1 MSEIR
6 IDTEELEEYIH
17 QKLLSNHLIPT
28 GKDIEVLA
36 DIFFDFLLDKK
47 IIDEINKGDKS

>member
-28 GKDIEVLA
+28 GKDIEVLGN
-36 DIFFDFLLDKK
+36 IFFDFLVDKK
-47 IIDEINKGDKS
+47 VIEEINKRDK

>member
-6 IDTEELEEYIH
+6 VDTEELEEYIH
-17 QKLLSNHLIPT
+17 QMLLSNHLIPT

-36 DIFFDFLLDKK
+36 DIFFDFLLKKEIIEEIEDKK
-47 IIDEINKGDKS
+47 